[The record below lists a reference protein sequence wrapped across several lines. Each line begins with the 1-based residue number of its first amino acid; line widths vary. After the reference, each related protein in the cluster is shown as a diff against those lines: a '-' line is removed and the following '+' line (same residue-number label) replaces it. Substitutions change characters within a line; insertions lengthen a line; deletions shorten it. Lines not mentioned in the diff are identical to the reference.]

1 MSVKV
6 MGKVW
11 DADLPPNLK
20 LVLLAYADAAEH
32 DGTEIWPG
40 HKRLASMTGYSR
52 SQVERNTRDLVERGV
67 LVRVEKGHR
76 GRRATFLIPLEGLDA
91 ISIVSQDA
99 TQSEPDSVASS
110 TDSVASDV
118 LKGSAHATPPILD
131 PSSTS
136 VLKIAPKERDRNPW
150 WDTTVEIF
158 GEPTEGQRKLYGR
171 FVAMV
176 SDGELKWGTNEIR
189 RRAALLAE
197 LWGHRTV
204 TVASLEKHWSRFDG
218 AISNVTDSD
227 VEAFTAAQDREA
239 MLERL
244 SDE

>member
-40 HKRLASMTGYSR
+40 HERLASMTGYSR

-99 TQSEPDSVASS
+99 TQSEPDSVAFP

-118 LKGSAHATPPILD
+118 LKGSAHATPPVLD

-136 VLKIAPKERDRNPW
+136 VLVAPNGEVKERP
-150 WDTTVEIF
+150 
-158 GEPTEGQRKLYGR
+158 RKLWWHG
-171 FVAMV
+171 
-176 SDGELKWGTNEIR
+176 
-189 RRAALLAE
+189 LA
-197 LWGHRTV
+197 
-204 TVASLEKHWSRFDG
+204 
-218 AISNVTDSD
+218 
-227 VEAFTAAQDREA
+227 
-239 MLERL
+239 
-244 SDE
+244 